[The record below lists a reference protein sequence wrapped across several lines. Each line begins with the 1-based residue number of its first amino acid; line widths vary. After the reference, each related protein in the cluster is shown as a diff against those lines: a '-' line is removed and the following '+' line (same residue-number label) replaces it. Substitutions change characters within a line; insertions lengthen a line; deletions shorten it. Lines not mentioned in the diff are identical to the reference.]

1 MEVTFLES
9 IITELTGFA
18 TGLKDG
24 FVDALPII
32 LGVVAGIM
40 IFRFLYSRLRGAIK

>member
-1 MEVTFLES
+1 MTPTFLDN
-9 IITELTGFA
+9 IVTALGTFA
-18 TGLKDG
+18 TDLKDG